1 MLTQHTIQHIVYKRV
16 GDLEIKLTILL
27 PKDATNVPILLYF
40 HGEGG
45 LLQGSRMAFAL
56 HLKKS
61 VRKYKIALVTANYRL
76 APQVGILD
84 IYHDVMDCI
93 IFIRGSEVSYTGR
106 GPTRSALSL
115 RIMLTIITGTRQAAG
130 KPWRRRYHPPRRLW

>member
-1 MLTQHTIQHIVYKRV
+1 MACYKGTRKV
-16 GDLEIKLTILL
+16 FAPHLL
-27 PKDATNVPILLYF
+27 
-40 HGEGG
+40 
-45 LLQGSRMAFAL
+45 R
-56 HLKKS
+56 S
-61 VRKYKIALVTANYRL
+61 VEKYKLALVTADYRL

-93 IFIRGSEVSYTGR
+93 EFIRGSEVSYTGR